1 MKTPFLRHFRLQKL
15 FERTNVFR
23 VTKTILTLFDQK
35 SQKKGAGNLL
45 PATEDRVLGFPKNLM
60 KTNLG
65 QNFQGFYIGSL
76 VLLLLIS
83 FAGITQPMS
92 GTLYEVD
99 TAHSMILFRAKHNG
113 VSYNY
118 GRFNE
123 FTGKIMIDATDQSGH
138 SESMVEFEVKAASV
152 DTGNEKRDQHLRSSD
167 FFSAKQFPVITFKS
181 TKVRVKEAEGNVLE
195 VTGDLELHGVK
206 KSITVDAEITGRAEG
221 KNGESLI
228 GFESIFTIKRSE
240 FGMTYG
246 IGSVSDDIRLIVS
259 IEAKHK

>member
-1 MKTPFLRHFRLQKL
+1 
-15 FERTNVFR
+15 
-23 VTKTILTLFDQK
+23 
-35 SQKKGAGNLL
+35 
-45 PATEDRVLGFPKNLM
+45 M

-65 QNFQGFYIGSL
+65 WNLRPFYIASL
-76 VLLLLIS
+76 VLLFVIG
-83 FAGITQPMS
+83 FVGITQPM
-92 GTLYEVD
+92 GMALYEID
-99 TAHSMILFRAKHNG
+99 TTHSMIIFRAKHNN

-123 FTGKIMIDATDQSGH
+123 FTGSITIGSDVRPH

-181 TKVRVKEAEGNVLE
+181 TEVSTKGGEEDVLG

-206 KSITVDAEITGRAEG
+206 KSITIDVEITGRAKG
-221 KNGESLI
+221 KQGESLI
-228 GFESIFTIKRSE
+228 GFETTFTIKRSE

-246 IGSVSDDIRLIVS
+246 IGPVSDDIQITVS
-259 IEAKHK
+259 VEAKHE

>member
-1 MKTPFLRHFRLQKL
+1 
-15 FERTNVFR
+15 
-23 VTKTILTLFDQK
+23 
-35 SQKKGAGNLL
+35 
-45 PATEDRVLGFPKNLM
+45 M

-65 QNFQGFYIGSL
+65 WNLRPFYIASL
-76 VLLLLIS
+76 VLLLVMG
-83 FAGITQPMS
+83 FAGITQPM
-92 GTLYEVD
+92 GMALYEID
-99 TAHSMILFRAKHNG
+99 TVHSMIIFRAKHNN

-123 FTGKIMIDATDQSGH
+123 FTGSITIGSDVRPH

-181 TKVRVKEAEGNVLE
+181 TKVSTKGVEGDVLG

-206 KSITVDAEITGRAEG
+206 KSITIDVEITGRAKG
-221 KNGESLI
+221 KEGESLI
-228 GFESIFTIKRSE
+228 GFETTFTIKRSE

-246 IGSVSDDIRLIVS
+246 IGPVSDEIQITVS
-259 IEAKHK
+259 VEAKHE